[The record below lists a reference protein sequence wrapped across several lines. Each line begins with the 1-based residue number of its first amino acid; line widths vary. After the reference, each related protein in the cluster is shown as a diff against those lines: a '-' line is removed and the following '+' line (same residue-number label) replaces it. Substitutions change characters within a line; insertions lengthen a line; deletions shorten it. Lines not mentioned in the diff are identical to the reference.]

1 MILFFQRHLL
11 LWFNAIINRA
21 IPSNMPNY
29 SNVIDVMMKMI
40 IFGWN
45 HKKIRLDIGLISLLI
60 GSLKWDEF
68 EPPLSLLIS
77 LRRSNF
83 HRPKGWKNLLILSI
97 PLGLASLCLYSCV
110 KHDTKVR
117 PFMRRIGILI
127 AILPSQFFCGSV
139 YL

>member
-1 MILFFQRHLL
+1 
-11 LWFNAIINRA
+11 
-21 IPSNMPNY
+21 MPNY

-68 EPPLSLLIS
+68 EPLLSLLIS

-83 HRPKGWKNLLILSI
+83 HRPKG
-97 PLGLASLCLYSCV
+97 
-110 KHDTKVR
+110 
-117 PFMRRIGILI
+117 
-127 AILPSQFFCGSV
+127 
-139 YL
+139 